1 MRLLGR
7 TRIRDDNMIAGS
19 EIEKLKKQN
28 RRLKE
33 DNTELRRVI
42 KILSEEFAKEEK
54 KVAEIRRIVDPYRIW
69 VKE

>member
-1 MRLLGR
+1 
-7 TRIRDDNMIAGS
+7 MIAGS

-33 DNTELRRVI
+33 DNTELRRVV